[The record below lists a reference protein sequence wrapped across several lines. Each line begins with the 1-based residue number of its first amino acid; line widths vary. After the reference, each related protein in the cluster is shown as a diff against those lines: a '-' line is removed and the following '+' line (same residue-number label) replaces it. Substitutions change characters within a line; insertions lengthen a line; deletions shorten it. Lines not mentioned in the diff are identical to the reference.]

1 MTLQE
6 SRQEF
11 FDRWDA
17 MQIENRKSYL
27 KSFESLD
34 DNKVVCTE
42 WWLKSEDYDTKTW
55 SHDKGETGGYVHDFK
70 SIRRSIIT
78 IGTEKQEALLMLDL
92 NVQIKDSW
100 NTELTEEYNQ
110 LYIDNNN
117 QALLINLK

>member
-6 SRQEF
+6 SREAF
-11 FDRWDA
+11 FVRWDA
-17 MQIENRKSYL
+17 RQLENRKSYL

-55 SHDKGETGGYVHDFK
+55 SNDGGETGGYINDFK
-70 SIRRSIIT
+70 STRRSLIT
-78 IGTEKQEALLMLDL
+78 VGTEKQEALLMLDL